1 MSVLTLRKR
10 IIYDTHG
17 ANIYINICTTKIFI
31 EKVKMTINYQ
41 EEIKFI
47 SNKIRE
53 LRKEKQMTVQ
63 ELAYRCDMERS
74 NMSRIESGR
83 TNLTVKTMCIIC
95 NALSSVK
102 ANKYLYYIKP
112 DPTQPTARER
122 RCFLKS
128 FTKYHI
134 FHDSGAPIE
143 KSVFSIV
150 RISSVSLRE
159 IPFEQTPK
167 TDGWSG

>member
-1 MSVLTLRKR
+1 MSVLTPRKR

-31 EKVKMTINYQ
+31 EKVKMTISYQ

-95 NALSSVK
+95 NALNV
-102 ANKYLYYIKP
+102 N
-112 DPTQPTARER
+112 
-122 RCFLKS
+122 
-128 FTKYHI
+128 
-134 FHDSGAPIE
+134 
-143 KSVFSIV
+143 
-150 RISSVSLRE
+150 LRD
-159 IPFEQTPK
+159 IIR
-167 TDGWSG
+167 

>member
-1 MSVLTLRKR
+1 MIRTVQ
-10 IIYDTHG
+10 
-17 ANIYINICTTKIFI
+17 IYINICTTKIFI

-63 ELAYRCDMERS
+63 ELAYRCDMEIS

-95 NALSSVK
+95 NALNV
-102 ANKYLYYIKP
+102 N
-112 DPTQPTARER
+112 
-122 RCFLKS
+122 
-128 FTKYHI
+128 
-134 FHDSGAPIE
+134 
-143 KSVFSIV
+143 
-150 RISSVSLRE
+150 LRD
-159 IPFEQTPK
+159 IIR
-167 TDGWSG
+167 

>member
-1 MSVLTLRKR
+1 
-10 IIYDTHG
+10 
-17 ANIYINICTTKIFI
+17 
-31 EKVKMTINYQ
+31 MTINYQ

-83 TNLTVKTMCIIC
+83 TNL
-95 NALSSVK
+95 
-102 ANKYLYYIKP
+102 
-112 DPTQPTARER
+112 
-122 RCFLKS
+122 
-128 FTKYHI
+128 
-134 FHDSGAPIE
+134 
-143 KSVFSIV
+143 SVFSIV